1 MNKMKTR
8 KTTAELVKH
17 IISSNDL
24 RQTHLV
30 VANDDSFNQILAN
43 DAEQEKRI
51 ADLEAEVERLKEE
64 DFRHIEIITAQRN
77 TIRDMKENIART
89 EKEST
94 NWKIKYYALRSEIL
108 PDTRD
113 NY

>member
-17 IISSNDL
+17 IISNNDL

-43 DAEQEKRI
+43 DAEQSQRI
-51 ADLEAEVERLKEE
+51 AELEKELADYKGEVERTHYEGGE
-64 DFRHIEIITAQRN
+64 
-77 TIRDMKENIART
+77 
-89 EKEST
+89 
-94 NWKIKYYALRSEIL
+94 
-108 PDTRD
+108 
-113 NY
+113 